1 MARKKSLIP
10 GFSLKRA
17 TGVPTTKEGRKNKLR
32 KKLLPFLVISL
43 LLIGCVALGE
53 AAIDWSQYSDEELT
67 DTINELSAMLDGA
80 RAELESRGQSA
91 EPAQAVKEVR
101 VPVGVWYVGEDIPP
115 AHYTITV
122 APDAKMSWGSV
133 KIGTVLD
140 DTGKHIDF
148 LKSERRYSEMVR
160 KKGSEAAVS
169 LDELDYD
176 FKEGDI
182 LIIEEADM
190 IFTPFVKKKLG
201 F

>member
-1 MARKKSLIP
+1 MR
-10 GFSLKRA
+10 
-17 TGVPTTKEGRKNKLR
+17 
-32 KKLLPFLVISL
+32 KLLFVLISL

-53 AAIDWSQYSDEELT
+53 AAMDWSQYSDDELT
-67 DTINELSAMLDGA
+67 DTINELSAMLEGA
-80 RAELESRGQSA
+80 KAELEGRGQNA
-91 EPAQAVKEVR
+91 EPAQEVKEVR
-101 VPVGVWYVGEDIPP
+101 VPVGIWNVGEDIPP

-122 APDAKMSWGSV
+122 APDAYMSWGSIH
-133 KIGTVLD
+133 IGTVLD
-140 DTGKHIDF
+140 ETGKHIDP

-160 KKGSEAAVS
+160 KKGSEAAVA

-190 IFTPFVKKKLG
+190 IFTPFVKQKLG